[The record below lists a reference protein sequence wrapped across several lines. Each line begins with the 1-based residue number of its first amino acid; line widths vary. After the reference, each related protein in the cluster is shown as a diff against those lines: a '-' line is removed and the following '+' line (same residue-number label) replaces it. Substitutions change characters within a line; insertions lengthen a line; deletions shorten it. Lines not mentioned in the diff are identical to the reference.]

1 MAEGLNRVMLLGN
14 LGADPELRVT
24 PGGQAV
30 LKLRLAT
37 NESYL
42 DRNNVRQERT
52 EWHRVTVWG
61 RRAEALGKILQKGD
75 ALFIEGRLQTSSY
88 EKNGEKRY
96 STEVVANNIVLPG
109 RGRGEGAGAA
119 AARES
124 GGGGAPRR
132 EARGGGGA
140 GAGEEAPFDDFSQ
153 GAAAHPAARA
163 KTTSRSEGFLGPAPL
178 RTGPAPLRDR
188 DRGATLPGR
197 HAGRYSP
204 QLPRG
209 ARDVRLRQQL
219 HHPLYAR

>member
-75 ALFIEGRLQTSSY
+75 SLFVEGRLQTSSY

-109 RGRGEGAGAA
+109 RGRGEGAGA
-119 AARES
+119 RE
-124 GGGGAPRR
+124 GGAPRR
-132 EARGGGGA
+132 EARA
-140 GAGEEAPFDDFSQ
+140 GGEEAPFDDFSQ
-153 GAAAHPAARA
+153 G
-163 KTTSRSEGFLGPAPL
+163 
-178 RTGPAPLRDR
+178 
-188 DRGATLPGR
+188 GASSGG
-197 HAGRYSP
+197 AGEDDIP
-204 QLPRG
+204 F
-209 ARDVRLRQQL
+209 
-219 HHPLYAR
+219 

>member
-75 ALFIEGRLQTSSY
+75 SLFIEGRLQTSSY

-109 RGRGEGAGAA
+109 RGRGEGAGAP
-119 AARES
+119 RE
-124 GGGGAPRR
+124 GGGAPRR
-132 EARGGGGA
+132 EARGGGGGGGGDEVPFDDYGQGGGGGSS
-140 GAGEEAPFDDFSQ
+140 GAGEDDIPF
-153 GAAAHPAARA
+153 
-163 KTTSRSEGFLGPAPL
+163 
-178 RTGPAPLRDR
+178 
-188 DRGATLPGR
+188 
-197 HAGRYSP
+197 
-204 QLPRG
+204 
-209 ARDVRLRQQL
+209 
-219 HHPLYAR
+219 

>member
-37 NESYL
+37 NETYL

-75 ALFIEGRLQTSSY
+75 SLFIEGRLQTSSY

-96 STEVVANNIVLPG
+96 STEVIANNILLTGGG
-109 RGRGEGAGAA
+109 RGRAA
-119 AARES
+119 E
-124 GGGGAPRR
+124 GGAPRSSASR
-132 EARGGGGA
+132 GAEPADAPPFDDFADAGGAGAGGGGA
-140 GAGEEAPFDDFSQ
+140 G
-153 GAAAHPAARA
+153 GAA
-163 KTTSRSEGFLGPAPL
+163 
-178 RTGPAPLRDR
+178 
-188 DRGATLPGR
+188 
-197 HAGRYSP
+197 
-204 QLPRG
+204 
-209 ARDVRLRQQL
+209 
-219 HHPLYAR
+219 